1 VRAPQHSLPVKSLS
15 APAGQAWQNDQLLGR
30 PPKRTHL
37 GTMVVL
43 QFRTTANKAFSLEV
57 TDETTTAREGRT
69 GA

>member
-1 VRAPQHSLPVKSLS
+1 
-15 APAGQAWQNDQLLGR
+15 
-30 PPKRTHL
+30 
-37 GTMVVL
+37 MVVL